1 MSETQ
6 DTQPAEAKSVLLTGA
21 NGYVGTWIARRL
33 LEEGHRV
40 HATVRDA
47 NDPRKTAH
55 LEAMAAELPGTLR
68 LFSADLTSPNAFD
81 EAMQGCGTVIH
92 SAARFTTSSNDP
104 MQDYVI
110 PAIEG
115 TKNVLASVGRTETVN
130 RVVMTSSCAAI
141 YGDAA
146 DVADAPGGILTEE
159 VWNTTSNTDHQPYSY
174 SKTASERAAWQI
186 AKAQNRWRLVTINPS
201 LVIGP
206 ALSDKPDSGSFQYLH
221 NFING
226 TLRTGAPALFVGMVD
241 VRDVADAH
249 VRAAFLP
256 DAEGRY
262 ILSEGSYSL
271 MDTAKILSRYFKNH
285 SLPPFEIPSP
295 LARLIA
301 PLMSQLIT
309 RRFARRNFGHVWK
322 ADNSKSRGDLG
333 IDYRPVEAALVEMF
347 AQMTG
352 ETPVKG

>member
-21 NGYVGTWIARRL
+21 NGYVGAWIARRL
-33 LEEGHRV
+33 LEEGHWV

-55 LEAMAAELPGTLR
+55 LEEMASELPGTLR

-81 EAMQGCGTVIH
+81 EAMQGCGTFIH

-146 DVADAPGGILTEE
+146 DVADAPGGILTE
-159 VWNTTSNTDHQPYSY
+159 
-174 SKTASERAAWQI
+174 
-186 AKAQNRWRLVTINPS
+186 
-201 LVIGP
+201 
-206 ALSDKPDSGSFQYLH
+206 
-221 NFING
+221 
-226 TLRTGAPALFVGMVD
+226 
-241 VRDVADAH
+241 
-249 VRAAFLP
+249 
-256 DAEGRY
+256 
-262 ILSEGSYSL
+262 
-271 MDTAKILSRYFKNH
+271 
-285 SLPPFEIPSP
+285 
-295 LARLIA
+295 
-301 PLMSQLIT
+301 
-309 RRFARRNFGHVWK
+309 
-322 ADNSKSRGDLG
+322 
-333 IDYRPVEAALVEMF
+333 
-347 AQMTG
+347 
-352 ETPVKG
+352 